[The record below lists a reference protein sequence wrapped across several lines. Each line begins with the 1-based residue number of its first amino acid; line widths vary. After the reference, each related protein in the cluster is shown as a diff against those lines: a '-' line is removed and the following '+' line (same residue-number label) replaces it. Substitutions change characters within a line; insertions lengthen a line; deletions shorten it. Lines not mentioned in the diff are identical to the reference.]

1 MFYNTDTAMLL
12 QAIRTKA
19 NTVIDR
25 LKYVVSLK
33 LN

>member
-1 MFYNTDTAMLL
+1 MGERHYET
-12 QAIRTKA
+12 IRTKA
-19 NTVIDR
+19 NMVIDR